1 MRPHATP
8 NREDPP
14 PSARRAFTLIETLV
28 VIAIIAVIVAIT
40 IPILSKARN
49 QAKVT
54 ASLATLQQLTV
65 AIESYG
71 SSSREFFPYIG
82 TPGNPMGPLVVNGYD
97 LKSNPNGSPTYFG
110 ANARFWISLLYP
122 THLSSKKSVTNQST
136 IESDFVFE
144 YPEAVFMSDIRL
156 THACSAY
163 ATYWDTDDAPIDDT
177 LLRGSTLG
185 DVRFPSLKGITWDT
199 SSGSLLNKPNS
210 DGPRFY
216 TAGRADGSA
225 GLIDI
230 ANPTA
235 DAPVQRP
242 YGASPFPIMSTRH
255 GLAGRD
261 F

>member
-1 MRPHATP
+1 MPTHEAPTRRDPRPIV
-8 NREDPP
+8 
-14 PSARRAFTLIETLV
+14 RRAFTLIETLV
-28 VIAIIAVIVAIT
+28 VIAVIAVIVAIAF
-40 IPILSKARN
+40 PVLGKARK

-54 ASLATLQQLTV
+54 VSLATLQQLAV

-97 LKSNPNGSPTYFG
+97 LKSNPNGSWSYFG

-122 THLSSKKSVTNQST
+122 AHLSSKKSVTNQST
-136 IESDFVFE
+136 IESDSVFE
-144 YPEAVFMSDIRL
+144 YPEAVFTSDIRL
-156 THACSAY
+156 THACSAF
-163 ATYWDTDDAPIDDT
+163 APYWDADDAPIDDT

-185 DVRFPSLKGITWDT
+185 DVRFPSHKGITWDVST
-199 SSGSLLNKPNS
+199 GSLLNKQNS
-210 DGPRFY
+210 DGPRLY

-225 GLIDI
+225 SLIDI

-235 DAPVQRP
+235 DAPVPRP
-242 YGASPFPIMSTRH
+242 YGAHPFPIMSTRH